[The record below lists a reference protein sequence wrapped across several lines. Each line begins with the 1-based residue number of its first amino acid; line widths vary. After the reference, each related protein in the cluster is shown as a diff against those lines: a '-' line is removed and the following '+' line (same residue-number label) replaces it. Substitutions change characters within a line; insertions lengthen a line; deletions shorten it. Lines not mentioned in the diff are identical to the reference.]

1 MQVPPDSK
9 PAPSEPDEAQPQQQD
24 TNLICPNCNSAVRVG
39 ELLCGTCG
47 FLLSAGGRTQRLD
60 IEAEIAHH
68 REIPTGEVIVANQR
82 PIIFEIEGTQLI
94 LPNAE
99 IITVGRSS
107 GIPSEAAPDVDLSA
121 YDAEEHGV
129 SRLHI
134 RIRRKGILLYVADLG
149 STNGTHLNGRRLIP
163 HGERLLRDSDELS
176 LSRMRIRVRF

>member
-9 PAPSEPDEAQPQQQD
+9 PAPSEPDETQQRQG
-24 TNLICPNCNSAVRVG
+24 TNLICPNCGTAARVG
-39 ELLCGTCG
+39 ELTCG
-47 FLLSAGGRTQRLD
+47 ACGYLLGTGGRTQRLD

-68 REIPTGEVIVANQR
+68 REVPTGEVIVANQR
-82 PIIFEIEGTQLI
+82 PIIFEIESAQLV

-99 IITVGRSS
+99 IITVGRNS
-107 GIPSEAAPDVDLSA
+107 GIPGESAPDVDLSD

-176 LSRMRIRVRF
+176 LSRLRIRVRF

>member
-9 PAPSEPDEAQPQQQD
+9 PAPSEPDEAQQHQG
-24 TNLICPNCNSAVRVG
+24 TNLICPNCGAVARVG
-39 ELLCGTCG
+39 ELACGVCG
-47 FLLSAGGRTQRLD
+47 YLLGAGGRTQRLD

-82 PIIFEIEGTQLI
+82 PIIFEMEGAKLV

-99 IITVGRSS
+99 IITVGRIS
-107 GIPSEAAPDVDLSA
+107 GIPGEAAPDVDLSA

-163 HGERLLRDSDELS
+163 QGERLLRDSDELS
-176 LSRMRIRVRF
+176 LSRLRIRVRF

>member
-9 PAPSEPDEAQPQQQD
+9 PAASDSDEAKQNQG
-24 TNLICPNCNSAVRVG
+24 TNLICPNCGAAVRVG
-39 ELLCGTCG
+39 ELACGTCG
-47 FLLSAGGRTQRLD
+47 YLMGAGGRTQRLD

-82 PIIFEIEGTQLI
+82 PIVFEIEGTQLI

-99 IITVGRSS
+99 IITIGRVS
-107 GIPSEAAPDVDLSA
+107 GIPGEPAPDVDLSSF
-121 YDAEEHGV
+121 DAEEHGV

-176 LSRMRIRVRF
+176 LSRLRIRVRF